1 MDIHA
6 DRLLILDF
14 GSQYTQLIARRVR
27 EHGVCSEILPCDV
40 DPQRITEFAPRG
52 VILSGG
58 PRVNNRCCGL
68 DNSKRGV

>member
-27 EHGVCSEILPCDV
+27 EIGVFRNITLRRRSYAYRRVRPEHCLVWWSGV
-40 DPQRITEFAPRG
+40 DDG
-52 VILSGG
+52 
-58 PRVNNRCCGL
+58 
-68 DNSKRGV
+68 